1 MYCFAQWLFVQSP
14 KFQQKPNMNGEQNL
28 RICNTEHASVLQ
40 SWAQELL
47 FSTNSQPL
55 FPLPSANV
63 YLFPNASSCMTNEFK
78 VF

>member
-1 MYCFAQWLFVQSP
+1 MYCFAQLLFVQSP
-14 KFQQKPNMNGEQNL
+14 KFQREPNNVNGEQNL
-28 RICNTEHASVLQ
+28 RVCNTEHASVLK

-63 YLFPNASSCMTNEFK
+63 YLFPNA
-78 VF
+78 